1 MENSTQ
7 QSASQRTD
15 FTAIGFEKINADLKF
30 LVECFREVL
39 VDLGNVELAKCVPW
53 LEDSEIHE
61 PFPDRMGQVYSIA
74 FQLLNI
80 VEENAASQIRRLRE
94 LELGPEK
101 EPGLWAAEL
110 NRLKLAGTT
119 EKEVLEVMSEVEV
132 EPVLTAHPTEAKRST
147 VLEQLRQ
154 IYQLLLSRENTM
166 WTQRERQ
173 QIREDTKA
181 TLERLWRTGE
191 IPRQKPEVA
200 DERRNV
206 MHYLREVFPNVVP
219 RLDRNLAMSWSD
231 AGFDP
236 AALEKEGALPG
247 LRFGTWVGGDRD
259 GHPFVTAEVTRES
272 LLELRRNALEVLT
285 EQLDHAAHEL
295 SLSQYV
301 HPAPPF
307 LKDAIQALAR
317 EIGAAATEP
326 IFRHYP
332 DEPWR
337 QYVRL
342 IEQKIPLTRSIDDD
356 PELTD
361 QPHRYRY
368 PQQLRADLRILYSSL
383 IEVGALRLARIEVRP
398 IMRTLEVFGFHSAIL
413 DIRQNSAFHEV
424 ALGQIM
430 TAAGLPGH
438 ELAAWSEDQRVA
450 FLNDELSKPRPFLL
464 PGVKAGKE
472 ADTVLDCYRVLAQY
486 RQQYGGEG
494 LGALIVSMTRSVSDL
509 LVVYL
514 FLREAGLVEN
524 TRDGL
529 AVLLPVV
536 PLFETT
542 EDLEKSPEIMRAFL
556 AHPVTTR
563 SLHRQH
569 AQRPSRHPLPVQQV
583 MVGYSDSNKEGGI
596 LASQWALQMAQEA
609 ITAEGENAGCRI
621 RFFHGRGGTI
631 SRGAGPTHRFLEA
644 LPPRTVNGD
653 IRLTEQGETI
663 AQKYANLGTATYNL
677 ELLLAGVTGV
687 SVRQTQKTDIAR
699 PLKGVVN
706 RLAKI
711 SRDTYQAFLKLP
723 EFMIFYSQ
731 ATPIDA
737 LERSS
742 IGSRPSRRT
751 GQRKLSDL
759 RAIPWVFSWN
769 QSRFYLPGWFGVGS
783 ALATLEKEDEE
794 NFLWLSKEQKNWPFL
809 RFTITNVETNL
820 ASADLGLMEQYS
832 SLVDDE
838 TAREKVFN
846 IIRDEFLLT
855 QAMIGKV
862 MGGELTQRRPRFYK
876 TLAVRADALQ
886 RLHAQQIVLLRKWRR
901 LARSGDTVES
911 DALLPEVMLSI
922 NAIAAGLRTT
932 G

>member
-1 MENSTQ
+1 MEKSIVE
-7 QSASQRTD
+7 SEPSD
-15 FTAIGFEKINADLKF
+15 FTTIGFEKIKEDLKF

-39 VDLGNVELAKCVPW
+39 VDLGDTELAKCVPW

-61 PFPDRMGQVYSIA
+61 PFPKRMAQVYSIA

-80 VEENAASQIRRLRE
+80 VEENTSSQIRRMRE
-94 LELGPEK
+94 SELGAAS
-101 EPGLWAAEL
+101 EPGLWASEL
-110 NRLKLAGTT
+110 RRLQQLGTSGVDLAAI
-119 EKEVLEVMSEVEV
+119 LREVEV

-147 VLEQLRQ
+147 VLDQLREL
-154 IYQLLLSRENTM
+154 YQLLLARENQM
-166 WTQRERQ
+166 WTPRERQ
-173 QIREDTKA
+173 KIREDVKA

-206 MHYLREVFPNVVP
+206 MHYLHEVFPNVVP
-219 RLDRNLAMSWSD
+219 RLDRNLELSWSD

-236 AALEKEGALPG
+236 ALLEGEGALPA

-259 GHPFVTAEVTRES
+259 GHPFVTAAVTKET
-272 LLELRRNALEVLT
+272 LLDLRRNALTVIDR
-285 EQLDHAAHEL
+285 QLERSAREL

-301 HPAPPF
+301 YPAPGF
-307 LKDAIQALAR
+307 LKEAIEALAR
-317 EIGAAATEP
+317 EVGAAVAEP

-337 QYVRL
+337 QFVRL
-342 IEQKIPLTRSIDDD
+342 IQQKIPLERSLDDD
-356 PELTD
+356 D
-361 QPHRYRY
+361 QLSDEQNRYCY
-368 PQQLRADLRILYSSL
+368 PQQLRADLRILYGSL
-383 IEVGALRLARIEVRP
+383 LDVGAIRLAKIEVRP
-398 IMRTLEVFGFHSAIL
+398 IMRTLEVFGFHSAGL
-413 DIRQNSAFHEV
+413 DIRQNSAFHEA
-424 ALGQIM
+424 ALAQMM
-430 TAAGLPGH
+430 TKAGLPGH
-438 ELAAWSEDQRVA
+438 EFIHWNESGRLE
-450 FLNDELSKPRPFLL
+450 FLNLELKSPRPFLL
-464 PGVKAGKE
+464 PGVKAGTE
-472 ADTVLDCYRVLAQY
+472 ADALIDCYRVLAEH
-486 RQQYGGEG
+486 RTRYGADG

-509 LVVYL
+509 LMVYL
-514 FLREAGLVEN
+514 FCREAGLVEN
-524 TRDGL
+524 SPEGL
-529 AVLLPVV
+529 ACLLSVV

-542 EDLEKSPEIMRAFL
+542 EDLEKSPGIIKDFL
-556 AHPVTTR
+556 NHPVTRR

-569 AQRPSRHPLPVQQV
+569 ALRPSRHPLPVQQV

-596 LASQWALQMAQEA
+596 LASQWALQMAQES
-609 ITAEGENAGCRI
+609 ITEIGAELGCRI

-631 SRGAGPTHRFLEA
+631 SRGAGPTHRFLDA
-644 LPPRTVNGD
+644 LPTGTLNGD

-663 AQKYANLGTATYNL
+663 AQKFANLGTATYNL

-687 SVRQTQKTDIAR
+687 TARQAHAGEIKR

-706 RLAKI
+706 RLSNI
-711 SRDTYQAFLKLP
+711 SRDTYQNFLRLP
-723 EFMIFYSQ
+723 EFMDFYSQ

-769 QSRFYLPGWFGVGS
+769 QSRYYLPGWFGVGS
-783 ALATLEKEDEE
+783 ALAAIEKEDEE

-809 RFTITNVETNL
+809 RFTLTNVETNL
-820 ASADLGLMEQYS
+820 ASADLALMEKYA
-832 SLVDDE
+832 SLVQDKALG
-838 TAREKVFN
+838 TKVFG

-855 QAMIGKV
+855 QAMIEKV
-862 MGGELTQRRPRFYK
+862 LGSELTGRRPRFFK
-876 TLAVRADALQ
+876 TLAVRAHALQ
-886 RLHAQQIVLLRKWRR
+886 MLHEQQIVLLKNWRKLRS
-901 LARSGDTVES
+901 SGDTPES

>member
-1 MENSTQ
+1 MEKST
-7 QSASQRTD
+7 AELPD
-15 FTAIGFEKINADLKF
+15 FTTIGFEKIKADLQF

-39 VDLGNVELAKCVPW
+39 VDLGDTELAKCVPW
-53 LEDSEIHE
+53 LSDSEIHE
-61 PFPDRMGQVYSIA
+61 PFPKRMAQVYSIA

-80 VEENAASQIRRLRE
+80 VEENTSSQIRRLRE
-94 LELGPEK
+94 TELGAAS
-101 EPGLWAAEL
+101 EPGLWASEL
-110 NRLKLAGTT
+110 RRLQQMGTNGVELASILR
-119 EKEVLEVMSEVEV
+119 EIEV

-147 VLEQLRQ
+147 VLEQLREL
-154 IYQLLLSRENTM
+154 YQLLLARENKM
-166 WTQRERQ
+166 WTPRELQ
-173 QIREDTKA
+173 KIRDDTKA

-206 MHYLREVFPNVVP
+206 MHYLQEVFPNVVP
-219 RLDRNLAMSWSD
+219 RLDRNLEISWAE

-236 AALEKEGALPG
+236 TLLEGEGTLPA

-259 GHPFVTAEVTRES
+259 GHPFVTAQVTKET
-272 LLELRRNALEVLT
+272 LLDLRRNALKVIDG
-285 EQLDHAAHEL
+285 QLERAAHEL

-301 HPAPPF
+301 YPAPGF
-307 LKDAIQALAR
+307 LKEAIQALAA
-317 EIGAAATEP
+317 EVGPIASEP

-337 QYVRL
+337 QFVRL
-342 IEQKIPLTRSIDDD
+342 TQLKIPLERSLDDD
-356 PELTD
+356 DKLSNESN
-361 QPHRYRY
+361 RYRY
-368 PQQLRADLRILYSSL
+368 QQQLRADLRILYGSL
-383 IEVGALRLARIEVRP
+383 LEVGAIRLAKIEVRP
-398 IMRTLEVFGFHSAIL
+398 IMRTLEVFGFHSAAL
-413 DIRQNSAFHEV
+413 DIRQNSAFHEA
-424 ALGQIM
+424 ALSQM
-430 TAAGLPGH
+430 MSKAGMAGH
-438 ELAAWSEDQRVA
+438 EFIEWDEDKRME
-450 FLNDELSKPRPFLL
+450 FLNAELKSPRPFLL
-464 PGVKAGKE
+464 PGVKAGTE
-472 ADTVLDCYRVLAQY
+472 ADALLDCYRVLAEHRNQF
-486 RQQYGGEG
+486 GADG

-509 LVVYL
+509 LMVYL
-514 FLREAGLVEN
+514 FCREAGLVEN
-524 TRDGL
+524 SPEGL
-529 AVLLPVV
+529 ACVLSVV

-542 EDLEKSPEIMRAFL
+542 EDLEKSPGIIRAFL
-556 AHPVTTR
+556 DHDVTRR

-569 AQRPSRHPLPVQQV
+569 ALRPTRHPLPVQQV

-596 LASQWALQMAQEA
+596 LASQWALQMAQESMTA
-609 ITAEGENAGCRI
+609 IGTEMGCRI

-631 SRGAGPTHRFLEA
+631 SRGAGPTHRFLDA
-644 LPPRTVNGD
+644 LPTKTLNGD

-687 SVRQTQKTDIAR
+687 TARQARVAEVKR

-706 RLAKI
+706 RLSNI

-723 EFMIFYSQ
+723 EFMDFYSQ

-769 QSRFYLPGWFGVGS
+769 QSRYYLPGWFGVGS
-783 ALATLEKEDEE
+783 ALAAIEKEDEE

-809 RFTITNVETNL
+809 RFTLTNVETNL
-820 ASADLGLMEQYS
+820 ASADLTLMEKYA
-832 SLVDDE
+832 SLVEDKPM
-838 TAREKVFN
+838 REKVLG

-855 QAMIGKV
+855 QQMIEKV
-862 MGGELTQRRPRFYK
+862 LGSESTGRRPRFYK
-876 TLAVRADALQ
+876 TLAVRAHALQ
-886 RLHAQQIVLLRKWRR
+886 MLHEQQIVLLKNWRKLR
-901 LARSGDTVES
+901 ASGDTAES

>member
-1 MENSTQ
+1 MEKIHAAPQPS
-7 QSASQRTD
+7 D
-15 FTAIGFEKINADLKF
+15 FTAIGFEKINTDLQF
-30 LVECFREVL
+30 LVQCFREVL
-39 VDLGNVELAKCVPW
+39 IDLGDTELAKCVPW

-61 PFPDRMGQVYSIA
+61 PFPQRMAQVYSIA

-80 VEENAASQIRRLRE
+80 VEENTASQIRRLRE
-94 LELGPEK
+94 LELGADS
-101 EPGLWAAEL
+101 EPGLWASEL
-110 NRLKLAGTT
+110 RRLQKLGVSGEELASI
-119 EKEVLEVMSEVEV
+119 LREVEV

-147 VLEQLRQ
+147 VLEQLREL
-154 IYQLLLSRENTM
+154 YRLLLARENTM
-166 WTQRERQ
+166 WTPREHQ
-173 QIREDTKA
+173 KIREDTKA

-206 MHYLREVFPNVVP
+206 MHYLHEVFPCVVP
-219 RLDRNLAMSWSD
+219 RLDRHLELSWAE

-236 AALEKEGALPG
+236 ALLEGEGTMPA

-259 GHPFVTAEVTRES
+259 GHPFVTAEVTRET
-272 LLELRRNALEVLT
+272 LLELRRNALTVINQ
-285 EQLDHAAHEL
+285 QLECTAHEL

-301 HPAPPF
+301 YPAPQF
-307 LKDAIQALAR
+307 LQEAIQSIAS
-317 EIGAAATEP
+317 EVGAAHAEP

-337 QYVRL
+337 QFVRL
-342 IEQKIPLTRSIDDD
+342 MQRKLPLDRSLIGDDD
-356 PELTD
+356 HLSD
-361 QPHRYRY
+361 DKNGYRY

-383 IEVGALRLARIEVRP
+383 LAIGAVRLARIEVRP
-398 IMRTLEVFGFHSAIL
+398 IMRTLEVFGFHSAAL
-413 DIRQNSAFHEV
+413 DIRQNSAFHEA
-424 ALGQIM
+424 ALAQMM
-430 TAAGLPGH
+430 TKAGLPG
-438 ELAAWSEDQRVA
+438 EQFLDWNEEQRLE
-450 FLNDELSKPRPFLL
+450 FLNLELKSPRPFLL
-464 PGVKAGKE
+464 PGVKAGTE
-472 ADTVLDCYRVLAQY
+472 ADALIDCYRVLAEH
-486 RQQYGGEG
+486 RARYGAEG
-494 LGALIVSMTRSVSDL
+494 LGASIVSMTRSVSDL
-509 LVVYL
+509 LMVYL
-514 FLREAGLVEN
+514 FCREAGLVEN
-524 TRDGL
+524 SPEGL
-529 AVLLPVV
+529 ACLLCVV

-542 EDLEKSPEIMRAFL
+542 DDLEKSPAIIRDFL
-556 AHPVTTR
+556 SHPVTRR

-569 AQRPSRHPLPVQQV
+569 ALRPSRHPLPVQQV

-609 ITAEGENAGCRI
+609 MTEVGNEMGCRI

-631 SRGAGPTHRFLEA
+631 SRGAGPTHRFLDA
-644 LPPRTVNGD
+644 LPARTLNGD

-687 SVRQTQKTDIAR
+687 TSRQARAGDVSR

-706 RLAKI
+706 RLSNI
-711 SRDTYQAFLKLP
+711 SRETYQKFLRLP
-723 EFMIFYSQ
+723 EFMDFYSQ

-769 QSRFYLPGWFGVGS
+769 QSRYYLPGWFGVGS
-783 ALATLEKEDEE
+783 ALAAIQKEDEE
-794 NFLWLSKEQKNWPFL
+794 SFLWLSKEQKNWPFL
-809 RFTITNVETNL
+809 RFTLTNVETNL
-820 ASADLGLMEQYS
+820 ASADLGLMEKYA
-832 SLVDDE
+832 SLVQDE
-838 TAREKVFN
+838 ALRNKVFG

-855 QAMIGKV
+855 QTMIEKV
-862 MGGELTQRRPRFYK
+862 LGSELTEKRPRFYK
-876 TLAVRADALQ
+876 TLAVRAHALQ
-886 RLHAQQIVLLRKWRR
+886 MLHEQQIVVLKKWRQLR
-901 LARSGDTVES
+901 SSGDTPES
-911 DALLPEVMLSI
+911 DELLPEVMLSI